1 MLATCPTGKV
11 STVPPP
17 PAQPGSGSD
26 SQGRKDGFDGHK
38 LAKLNSSTLVGFFF
52 HLFVCFGINGK
63 EEKVGNRFFFF
74 FGCFVRCCVRGQRP
88 SQKDREWGF
97 GHKRSPKVE
106 GVVLHT
112 LRLMAPLGG
121 MRPELSGLCSSP
133 SGRL

>member
-74 FGCFVRCCVRGQRP
+74 LVA
-88 SQKDREWGF
+88 SSD
-97 GHKRSPKVE
+97 
-106 GVVLHT
+106 VVLEARGHPRRT
-112 LRLMAPLGG
+112 GSGDLATRGLQRLRV
-121 MRPELSGLCSSP
+121 LCSTHC
-133 SGRL
+133 G